1 MTNRLS
7 ASSALDLARSAAS
20 SNGLS
25 LSPEGLAAAAE
36 RLAAGLAHQGGTLVA
51 VTPEGGRAIE
61 YVNGEVR
68 DVEAG
73 VFVVGIVREL
83 AAPAKTK
90 PEKAQHQSATP
101 KGGIA
106 GLRAGLAAD
115 REAAAQ
121 RQAVEVAQVGNPW
134 LPGRINRTAQA
145 VITRNN
151 PELASRYKAEA
162 GVHDFKYNWR
172 NR

>member
-1 MTNRLS
+1 MTDRLS
-7 ASSALDLARSAAS
+7 ASSALGLAKSAAS

-25 LSPEGLAAAAE
+25 LSSEGLAAAAE
-36 RLAAGLAHQGGTLVA
+36 RIAAGLVYQEGALIA
-51 VTPEGGRAIE
+51 VTPEGSRAIE

-73 VFVVGIVREL
+73 AFIVGIAREL
-83 AAPAKTK
+83 ATPTKTK
-90 PEKAQHQSATP
+90 REKAQHQSATP

-106 GLRAGLAAD
+106 ALRAGLAAD

-172 NR
+172 KR